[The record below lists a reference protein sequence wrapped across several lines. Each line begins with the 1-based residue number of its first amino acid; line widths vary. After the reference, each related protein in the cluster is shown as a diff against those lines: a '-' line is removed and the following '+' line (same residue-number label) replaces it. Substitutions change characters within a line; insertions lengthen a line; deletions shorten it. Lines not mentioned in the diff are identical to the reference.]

1 MKICGIVAEFDPFHN
16 GHKLLI
22 EKAREILG
30 DDALIIAA
38 MSGNFVQ
45 RGAPAV
51 FNKHLRTLAALRG
64 GADMIIELPSSYSLS
79 TAEKFTENAV
89 KTLLDT
95 GIITHIA
102 FGSECAD
109 ITLLNRCV
117 NACCDSRVD
126 KLIGNKMKC
135 GITYAAARQSAVSEI
150 FGSEIG
156 DVLSRPNDILALGY
170 LSAIKLHRAAVTP
183 IAIKREGAGHN
194 EIGATNSIASASH
207 IREMIKSADSGYEFA
222 DYVPHDTMEIYI
234 NALKSGNAATSP
246 KNYERAVLSRLRALD
261 SADFKRL
268 CDISDEG
275 LHNRIF
281 SAVQSAVSLE
291 ELFDSVKTKRYT
303 HARIRRLI
311 FCAAL
316 GIHDIQP
323 QNYLRILGF
332 SKKGERLLTLSSRKG
347 SLPLVTSYSDA
358 KKLGNSAQTQ
368 FESTAKQTDF
378 YNLLCDKIQ
387 PCGCEYRQPI
397 VRI

>member
-30 DDALIIAA
+30 DDTFIIAA

-51 FNKHLRTLAALRG
+51 FNKHLRTLAALMG
-64 GADMIIELPSSYSLS
+64 GADMIIELPCSCSLS

-89 KTLLDT
+89 KILLDT
-95 GIITHIA
+95 GIVTHIA

-109 ITLLNRCV
+109 IALLNRCV
-117 NACCDSRVD
+117 SACRNSRVD
-126 KLIGNKMKC
+126 ELIGMKMKS
-135 GITYAAARQSAVSEI
+135 GVTFAAARQAAVSEI
-150 FGSEIG
+150 FGIETG
-156 DVLSRPNDILALGY
+156 NVLSRPNDILALGY
-170 LSAIKLHRAAVTP
+170 LSAINTLGGNVTP
-183 IAIKREGAGHN
+183 VAVKREGANHN
-194 EIGATNSIASASH
+194 EMSAKQNIASASH
-207 IREMIKSADSGYEFA
+207 IRQMIKSGEDFS
-222 DYVPHDTMEIYI
+222 DYVPCDTAPLYSD
-234 NALKSGNAATSP
+234 ALKSGNAVTNAA
-246 KNYERAVLSRLRALD
+246 NYERAVLSRLRMLE
-261 SADFKRL
+261 SEDFQKL
-268 CDISDEG
+268 EDISDEG
-275 LHNRIF
+275 LHNRIY

-316 GIHDIQP
+316 GVHDIQP
-323 QNYLRILGF
+323 QKYLRISGF
-332 SKKGERLLTLSSRKG
+332 SKSGEELLKIMSKQCA
-347 SLPLVTSYSDA
+347 LPLVTSYSDA
-358 KKLGNSAQTQ
+358 KKLEKSAQTQ
-368 FESTAKQTDF
+368 FEITAKQTDF

-387 PCGCEYRQPI
+387 PCGCEYREPI